1 MTSNTA
7 AAELEAITAV
17 EKELDR
23 VINKFSEIRENAA
36 AEINDVA
43 SLLEELLQVL
53 ARAEQ
58 EMTGTI
64 NTGTQV
70 DADDHMTDEAEMLV
84 EMEPS
89 TPRLTDSQI
98 AIITEALQKT
108 NEKLQRLSSEH
119 RELHGAVSKVGKV
132 IDRNFIS
139 DFTATTRTDALQDEE
154 NIMLLNK
161 VMAKHYCRQGM
172 DDVAQLLIKESKMP
186 DDMAREVFESER
198 GFAEIFRIWK
208 AIQQHDLSLA
218 LEWTSRYSNELI
230 AKNSTLE
237 FKLHRLAFLQI
248 ISKGITA
255 QHEAIAYARNNF
267 HKFIDRFEQEIPNL
281 MGCFIYLPSGIE
293 NSPYKHL
300 ISPEMWTEAS
310 YIFLKDACHTL
321 GISKNSALSVVINAG
336 CTALPALLNIKQVMQ
351 SRQVLNIWSGRDEL
365 PIEIDLDPEYRY
377 HSIFAC
383 PILRQQTTEDN
394 PPKKLTCGHVISNDA
409 LHKLSNGHI
418 LKCPYCPV
426 EQNAEEAVRIY
437 F

>member
-1 MTSNTA
+1 M
-7 AAELEAITAV
+7 
-17 EKELDR
+17 
-23 VINKFSEIRENAA
+23 
-36 AEINDVA
+36 
-43 SLLEELLQVL
+43 
-53 ARAEQ
+53 
-58 EMTGTI
+58 
-64 NTGTQV
+64 
-70 DADDHMTDEAEMLV
+70 
-84 EMEPS
+84 
-89 TPRLTDSQI
+89 
-98 AIITEALQKT
+98 QKT

-186 DDMAREVFESER
+186 EEMAREVFESER
-198 GFAEIFRIWK
+198 SFAEIFRIWK

-218 LEWTSRYSNELI
+218 LDWTSRYSNELI

-248 ISKGITA
+248 ISKGISA
-255 QHEAIAYARNNF
+255 QGEAIAYARNNF

-336 CTALPALLNIKQVMQ
+336 CTALPALLNIKQVNMKKTV
-351 SRQVLNIWSGRDEL
+351 SYLYLFLKETKVYIIWYDKICNTPEGAAGDPTDIWSISVLGHL
-365 PIEIDLDPEYRY
+365 K
-377 HSIFAC
+377 SI
-383 PILRQQTTEDN
+383 
-394 PPKKLTCGHVISNDA
+394 
-409 LHKLSNGHI
+409 
-418 LKCPYCPV
+418 
-426 EQNAEEAVRIY
+426 
-437 F
+437 